1 MTDPLDFDGE
11 DLQEALSQA
20 SASLGIPT
28 GSLEYEVV
36 QEARRGF
43 LGVGGRGV
51 RIRVRLSGEGSPDA
65 EQSRGRTS
73 GRAIP
78 SPSGTPE
85 ALRIQA
91 FLEAF
96 VAASPFEITFRVTED
111 EEKIRVDLDG
121 PDRELLLERRGEAL
135 QALQVLLGRVAAQG
149 GSSKLVFV
157 DCSDFRRN
165 REEELVEIAHLVAEK
180 VKRLGEPQS
189 LSPMNPYERRLIH
202 LTLKDDPDL
211 ETRSDGEGFLKIITI
226 YPRRPSAAPDSR
238 LP

>member
-28 GSLEYEVV
+28 ESLDYEVV

-65 EQSRGRTS
+65 EPQRGGTS

-78 SPSGTPE
+78 SPAGSSE
-85 ALRIQA
+85 APRIQA

-111 EEKIRVDLDG
+111 EERICVDLDG

-135 QALQVLLGRVAAQG
+135 RVRQVLRKVRSADPLHVGEVGARAEVRPVAGEDDDADRRVLGVLFGIATARGLTAVLDWPTQVSVATIG
-149 GSSKLVFV
+149 GAFAIAAAVGIAFGYYPA
-157 DCSDFRRN
+157 RR
-165 REEELVEIAHLVAEK
+165 AS
-180 VKRLGEPQS
+180 RLDPIQS
-189 LSPMNPYERRLIH
+189 LRYE
-202 LTLKDDPDL
+202 
-211 ETRSDGEGFLKIITI
+211 
-226 YPRRPSAAPDSR
+226 
-238 LP
+238 